1 MFIRNTQFFHDVCTD
16 AIGDSVVILDIDGTL
31 TCSSSTFISDKVREK
46 IMDLQKMNTVYI
58 FSNNYDGE
66 RSRIIAHDL
75 DLPYIEA
82 PHKKPNRK
90 ILNYIEKG
98 TSPVVTIG
106 DKFLT
111 DGLFAHF
118 SCATHIRVRRYRCS
132 ADSVWDRL
140 ACVFDDCA
148 YFIAR
153 LVGLA
158 K

>member
-1 MFIRNTQFFHDVCTD
+1 MIIRNVQFFHDVSTD
-16 AIGDSVVILDIDGTL
+16 AISDSVVILDIDGTL
-31 TCSSSTFISDKVREK
+31 TCSSSMHINDRVREK
-46 IMDLQKMNTVYI
+46 IRELKKTNAVYI

-75 DLPYIEA
+75 GLPYIEA
-82 PHKKPNRK
+82 PHKKPNKK
-90 ILNYIEKG
+90 ILNYIERG
-98 TSPVVTIG
+98 TSPVVAIG

-118 SCATHIRVRRYRCS
+118 SRATHIRVRRYRCS

-140 ACVFDDCA
+140 ACIFDDCA
-148 YFIAR
+148 YFIAH
-153 LVGLA
+153 LVGLT